1 MMHFLRAAGLALA
14 LAVTALPAAAQQTTP
29 ATAAIVKDMTS
40 NAVLLEKNADEPL
53 PPASM
58 SKLMTLYMIFE
69 ALESGRMSL
78 DDTFRTS
85 AKASQMG
92 GSKMFI
98 AEGEEVRLEDL
109 IRGVIVQSGNDAAV
123 ALAEA
128 LSGTE
133 AAFADLMNKRAAE
146 IGLTNSHFTN
156 ATGWPDEEHRM
167 SVRDLATL
175 SELIIR
181 EYPEMYAYF
190 VEEEMTWADIRQQNR
205 NPLLGVVE
213 GADGLK
219 TGHTEEAGY
228 GLAASAERDGR
239 RVIVVV
245 TGLDSSAQRSQESER
260 LINWAFRAFDTRT
273 LFAAGEPIT
282 AARVW
287 LGAADSVP
295 VAPARDVI
303 VTAPYGQLDQA
314 KVAYVYDGPVEAP
327 VGEGQQIGHIEIR
340 LPDLP
345 VTRVPAVATGAVGE
359 GGIVSRMR
367 GAGRILFDEALQA
380 SGLENAIAS
389 VRSSVLGDDTP
400 AQPAATGG
408 AAEEPAEPAE
418 ASGG

>member
-1 MMHFLRAAGLALA
+1 MMHFLRTAGLALA
-14 LAVTALPAAAQQTTP
+14 LAVAASSPAAAQQTTP

-40 NAVLLEKNADEPL
+40 NAVLLEKNADEPV

-85 AKASQMG
+85 GHAASMG

-98 AEGEEVRLEDL
+98 AQGEEVRLEDL
-109 IRGVIVQSGNDAAV
+109 IRGVVVQSGNDAAV

-133 AAFADLMNKRAAE
+133 PAFADLMNKRAAE

-190 VEEEMTWADIRQQNR
+190 VEEEMTWADIRQANR

-245 TGLDSSAQRSQESER
+245 TGLESAGQRSQESER

-273 LFAAGEPIT
+273 LFKAGEPLT
-282 AARVW
+282 DARVW
-287 LGAADSVP
+287 LGAAQSVP

-314 KVAYVYDGPVEAP
+314 KVAYVYDGPAEAP
-327 VGEGQQIGHIEIR
+327 IEPGEQIGHIEIR

-345 VTRVPAVATGAVGE
+345 VTRVPAVATEAVGE
-359 GGIVSRMR
+359 GGLVARMR
-367 GAGRILFDEALQA
+367 GAGRILFDEAYAA
-380 SGLENAIAS
+380 SGLKNAVGSI
-389 VRSSVLGDDTP
+389 RSGILGDDE
-400 AQPAATGG
+400 A
-408 AAEEPAEPAE
+408 PAEPAAE
-418 ASGG
+418 GAASGG